1 MYDKPIDRIEHNGKT
16 YRLTLS
22 FDRVLSA
29 ISALNNKGLFRED
42 ALDAAI
48 SLLVVGRVNPR
59 DANGLLDAI
68 FTEITPKQKGKRG
81 QKAVDFIQD
90 AKYIY
95 ASFMQAYH
103 IDLHVTKPHWLD
115 FLALFEG
122 LPSETIIKRI
132 MDIRTRKP
140 PKATKHNQ
148 ESIRELLEAKAA
160 YRLNVSK
167 EERAQGFESGLQS
180 MAQALFAMARK

>member
-1 MYDKPIDRIEHNGKT
+1 MYENPIDRIVYNGKT
-16 YRLTLS
+16 YRLALS

-29 ISALNNKGLFRED
+29 ISALSSKGLFRED
-42 ALDAAI
+42 ALDAAV
-48 SLLVVGRVNPR
+48 SLLVVGRVNAR

-68 FTEITPKQKGKRG
+68 FTEIAPKQKGKRG

>member
-22 FDRVLSA
+22 FDRVLAA

-48 SLLVVGRVNPR
+48 SLLVVGRVKPS

-68 FTEITPKQKGKRG
+68 FTEIAPKQKTKRG
-81 QKAVDFIQD
+81 AKAVDFMQD
-90 AKYIY
+90 AAYIY

-122 LPSETIIKRI
+122 LPAETIIKRI

-160 YRLNVSK
+160 YRLNVSR